1 MDQLPTDDMRKH
13 IAIMS
18 KRSFYNEDDKLC
30 FLQLTM
36 LLNSLEAL
44 SQDQCLL
51 GDEFSS
57 MDYSMV
63 ISPVKFKKNYK
74 RNNLPFLLSGQIQV
88 PKNARYATTNDKS
101 I

>member
-1 MDQLPTDDMRKH
+1 MDQLPTEDMRKH

-18 KRSFYNEDDKLC
+18 KRPFYNEDDKLC

-63 ISPVKFKKNYK
+63 INPVKFK
-74 RNNLPFLLSGQIQV
+74 NNIIEIIKGQIQF
-88 PKNARYATTNDKS
+88 
-101 I
+101 